1 MRDELLQDPILSM
14 DRIAN
19 GMIKVPDG
27 PGLGIELN
35 ESALE
40 RFRTSA
46 ARPML
51 RCSLTMN
58 RRGYAKS
65 VER

>member
-14 DRIAN
+14 DRIEN

-35 ESALE
+35 ESAFE
-40 RFRTSA
+40 RFPYVSGETYAEVFPDHEA
-46 ARPML
+46 ARI
-51 RCSLTMN
+51 RQIS
-58 RRGYAKS
+58 
-65 VER
+65 